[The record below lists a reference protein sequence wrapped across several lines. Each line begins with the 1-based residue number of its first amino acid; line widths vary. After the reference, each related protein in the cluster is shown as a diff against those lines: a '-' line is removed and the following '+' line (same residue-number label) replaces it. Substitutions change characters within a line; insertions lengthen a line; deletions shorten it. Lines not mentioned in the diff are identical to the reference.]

1 MKKVLV
7 ICGTGIATST
17 IVIEKLKKWLVQE
30 NLNDQV
36 ELHQGKVA
44 EAVDKQKDYDFIVST
59 TIVPDHMKE
68 NVIDGVPLLSGMG
81 DDEVYRSIRER
92 I

>member
-17 IVIEKLKKWLVQE
+17 IVIEKLKKWLMQE
-30 NLNDQV
+30 KLIDQV

-44 EAVDKQKDYDFIVST
+44 EAVDQRKDYDFIVST
-59 TIVPDHMKE
+59 TIVPDYMKE
-68 NVIDGVPLLSGMG
+68 HVIDGVPLLSGV
-81 DDEVYRSIRER
+81 DVDEVYQSIRER